1 MKTRTRVGL
10 AAVGALTLL
19 FVLNGC
25 NKNSEATAVSPGKPP
40 EVSVVVVAP
49 QPLSLTTEL
58 SGRTSAFRI
67 AEVRPQVGG
76 IIQERLFTEGS
87 DVKKGEV
94 LYQIDPA
101 IYQSAYSSAKA
112 TLAKAEANLFPARL
126 KLQRFKDLVQ
136 INAVSKQDYDDVEAA
151 LKQAEAEVEG
161 AKAAVETARINLAYT
176 CVTAPISGRIGRST
190 VTTGAL
196 VTASQSEPLATI
208 QLLDPVYVDVT
219 QSTAELLRWKRNIA
233 NGLLNTQGVQ
243 QAEVNLLLE
252 DGTPYDC
259 QGTLKFSDVTVN
271 QSTGSVTLRSV
282 FPNPEQLLLP
292 GMFVRA
298 VINEG
303 VNEQAILVPQQGVT
317 RNQTGAATAL
327 VVGAEEKVEMRIL
340 KVARA
345 IGDKWLVTE
354 GLEPGDRVIVE
365 GLQKAQP
372 GTQVTAMAFG
382 STPAKTPEAADG
394 LPTVAKR

>member
-1 MKTRTRVGL
+1 MKTSITIGL
-10 AAVGALTLL
+10 VSAGVLSLL
-19 FVLNGC
+19 FALSGC
-25 NKNSEATAVSPGKPP
+25 NKTDETATPSPGKPP
-40 EVSVVVVAP
+40 EVAVVVIAP
-49 QPLSLTTEL
+49 QRLALTTEL
-58 SGRTSAFRI
+58 SGRTASYRI

-76 IIQERLFTEGS
+76 IIQQRLFTEGS
-87 DVKKGEV
+87 DVQKGQI

-101 IYQSAYSSAKA
+101 IYQSAYLSAKA
-112 TLAKAEANLFPARL
+112 TLSKAEANLFPARL
-126 KLQRFKDLVQ
+126 KLARFKDLVQ

-161 AKAAVETARINLAYT
+161 AKAAVETARINLDYT
-176 CVTAPISGRIGRST
+176 RVTAPISGRIGRSA

-196 VTASQSEPLATI
+196 VTASQSDPLATI

-219 QSTAELLRWKRNIA
+219 QSTAELLRWKRDIA
-233 NGLLNTQGVQ
+233 NGLLNTHGTE

-252 DGTPYDC
+252 DGTAYDC
-259 QGTLKFSDVTVN
+259 QGTLKFSEVTVN

-282 FPNPEQLLLP
+282 FPNPKQLLLP

-298 VINEG
+298 VIKQG

-327 VVGAEEKVEMRIL
+327 VVGNDEKVEMRMI
-340 KVARA
+340 KIVRA
-345 IGDKWLVTE
+345 IGDKWLVSE
-354 GLEPGDRVIVE
+354 GLEPGDRLIVE
-365 GLQKAQP
+365 GLQRAQP
-372 GTQVTAMAFG
+372 GTQVTAMTFG
-382 STPAKTPEAADG
+382 STPAEKPAATAG